1 MRTVAVIQARQTST
15 RLPEKMTMPL
25 ADEPAIRH
33 VIRRAEAAP
42 GVDDVC
48 VSIPHGDE
56 QAPLIEAV
64 GDVKVTRGPENDLVE
79 RFNIAADEMSAD
91 RILRMWGDSPAI
103 DIAAIAQLLD
113 VFETTGADWASIDIQ
128 SGYPLGNECQVFT
141 RSTLRSLNELA
152 TTESDREIIQAYLRR
167 HPEQFSEAEVKR
179 PDQNPVR
186 ESSIQLLLDTM
197 EHYATLQLIFD
208 ALASEDPLFGTT
220 AVEDFATRHPYLVR
234 RRE

>member
-33 VIRRAEAAP
+33 VIRRAKAAQ

-48 VSIPHGDE
+48 VSIPDGDA

-64 GDVKVTRGPENDLVE
+64 GDVRVTRGPEDDLVR
-79 RFNIAADEMSAD
+79 RFNIAADETAAD
-91 RILRMWGDSPAI
+91 RVLRMWGDSPAI
-103 DIAAIAQLLD
+103 DIDAIAHLLS
-113 VFETTGADWASIDIQ
+113 VFEETGSHWASIDIQ
-128 SGYPLGNECQVFT
+128 SGYPLGNECQVFA
-141 RSTLRSLNELA
+141 RETLRQLDQLA
-152 TTESDREIIQAYLRR
+152 TTDSDREVIQAYLRR
-167 HPEQFSEAEVKR
+167 HPDQFSEAEVKR
-179 PDQNPVR
+179 PDQDPVR
-186 ESSIQLLLDTM
+186 ETKLQLLLDTM

-208 ALASEDPLFGTT
+208 ALASEDPLFGTA